1 MFHENGGEIFYRKIK
16 VASLSVDTFEDLRYI
31 KGVVYSRDDVLKEVI
46 GFEL

>member
-1 MFHENGGEIFYRKIK
+1 MRTEGKFFYRKIK
-16 VASLSVDTFEDLRYI
+16 VASFGVDIFRKLRYI